1 MRDCVFF
8 CSLLCFVSNPVVP
21 ANGSAGDTGFIR
33 GDSNDDGTV
42 DLSDASFILSTLF
55 TSSDGPGIG
64 CADSADTDDDG
75 VINLTDA
82 VRLLS
87 FLFRGGEAPA
97 PPFQVCG
104 GDPTGDSLPFCDGS
118 SACSDDVL
126 GPPVVSASE
135 AVVFVIERSGI
146 FQTSGQLDIAK
157 REVRR
162 VIDGLRFNT
171 EFGVVFF
178 DSGVRLHPKSG
189 DLVHANGNTRLAAR
203 AVVAGVPGGGG
214 TCAQTALVTALDMIE
229 GATNET
235 KRIVFISSGAVSC
248 RGSSPPAAQILA
260 AVREANGAIGAKID
274 TFGLLNLQL
283 GGSDFLRSLAAENAG
298 CFVHVCPDRGPCSFR
313 FL

>member
-1 MRDCVFF
+1 MRNWASFGG
-8 CSLLCFVSNPVVP
+8 LLCLVSNPVVP

-33 GDSNDDGTV
+33 GDSNDDGAV

-55 TSSDGPGIG
+55 TSSDGPGIA

-87 FLFRGGEAPA
+87 FLFRGDEPPA

-104 GDPTGDSLPFCDGS
+104 GDPTDDALPSCEGS
-118 SACSDDVL
+118 SACSEDVL
-126 GPPVVSASE
+126 EVPAVPPSE

-162 VIDGLRFNT
+162 AIDGLRFNT

-178 DSGVRLHPKSG
+178 DSNLLQFPGSG
-189 DLVHANGNTRLAAR
+189 DLVPANGGTRLTGR
-203 AVVAGVPGGGG
+203 AFVAGMPGGSG
-214 TCAQTALVTALDMIE
+214 TCAQTALVTALRMID
-229 GATNET
+229 GARSEI
-235 KRIVFISSGAVSC
+235 KRVVFISSGAVSC
-248 RGSSPPAAQILA
+248 RASSPPAAQILA
-260 AVREANGAIGAKID
+260 AVREANATIGARID
-274 TFGLLNLQL
+274 TFGLLNLQI
-283 GGSDFLRSLAAENAG
+283 GGTDFLTSLAAENAG
-298 CFVHVCPDRGPCSFR
+298 CFVHVESSFP